1 MEKTVIVGMS
11 GGVDSAAAAFILK
24 EKGFRVQ
31 GIFLDLYEKK
41 DVDKN
46 GDDSIGQEHIDDVKK
61 ICDILNI
68 TYKISYYREEFKKNV
83 IDYFINSY
91 INGETPNP
99 CVVCNKTIKFEKLLE
114 ETKTEK
120 NAFLA
125 TGHYADIGFDAGSQ
139 RYYIKKGKDE
149 KKDQSY
155 VLYGLKQETLS
166 KTIFPLGKYSKEE
179 IREIA
184 KEAKLPVF
192 DKKDSQDICFI
203 PDGNYVGFIEK
214 YTGKKFE
221 KGPFISSDGK
231 LLGTHNGIIGYTVG
245 QRKGLG
251 IAAETPYYVLRKNI
265 EQNSIV
271 LGREEELYS
280 KRFKIRDLNF
290 MPFETLMSPIKL
302 KVKTRY
308 KQKEKDAILFPIDEK
323 TAEAEFIEE
332 QKAITPGQAAVFYDG
347 DILLGG
353 GIITADS

>member
-1 MEKTVIVGMS
+1 M
-11 GGVDSAAAAFILK
+11 
-24 EKGFRVQ
+24 
-31 GIFLDLYEKK
+31 
-41 DVDKN
+41 
-46 GDDSIGQEHIDDVKK
+46 
-61 ICDILNI
+61 
-68 TYKISYYREEFKKNV
+68 
-83 IDYFINSY
+83 
-91 INGETPNP
+91 
-99 CVVCNKTIKFEKLLE
+99 
-114 ETKTEK
+114 
-120 NAFLA
+120 A

-221 KGPFISSDGK
+221 KGPFVSSDGK

-251 IAAETPYYVLRKNI
+251 IAAEMPYYVLRKNI